1 MRLTYRQLEILHAVA
16 RHGTAT
22 AAAEALG
29 VSQPAVSMM
38 LRESQAAAGFP
49 LFGRRKGRLY
59 PTAELSVI
67 LAEMDRVLQGVAR
80 IDRLV
85 DGIRDMTVGSVVV
98 AATPAL
104 ADHLLPHAIAT
115 FRRSRPGIQ
124 VTLQTMD
131 NLGVMEAVA
140 RERVDLGFVLTPL
153 VASDLQVVPLNETEL
168 VCAVPT
174 SHPLAGRGS
183 VAVHDLLA
191 WPLIGIGRGL
201 PLGDLVEAAFAAE
214 GLRRRI
220 AIEVTQTS
228 VALSLV
234 RAGAG
239 IAIVDPY
246 GAMSGVPADLTLLHL
261 QPRIAVGAAAI
272 IQRDRSLSRAARL
285 LLATARRVASIRT
298 HPTVRAAAGTV
309 GPGRLADR
317 GS

>member
-16 RHGTAT
+16 RHGTVT
-22 AAAEALG
+22 AAAETLG

-38 LRESQAAAGFP
+38 LRESQAAIGFP
-49 LFGRRKGRLY
+49 LFGRRKGRLH

-67 LAEMDRVLQGVAR
+67 LAEMDRVFQGVAR
-80 IDRLV
+80 IDRLI
-85 DGIRDMTVGSVVV
+85 DGIRDMTVGSVVA
-98 AATPAL
+98 AATPTL
-104 ADHLLPHAIAT
+104 ADHLLPRAVAA

-124 VTLQTMD
+124 VALQTMD
-131 NLGVMEAVA
+131 NLGVIEAVV

-153 VASDLQVVPLNETEL
+153 VAPDLQVVALDETEL

-174 SHPLAGRGS
+174 SHPLAGRDS
-183 VAVHDLLA
+183 VAVRDLPA
-191 WPLIGIGRGL
+191 WPLIGVGRGL

-246 GAMSGVPADLTLLHL
+246 GAMSGVPADLTLLRLH
-261 QPRIAVGAAAI
+261 PRVSVGAAAI
-272 IQRDRSLSRAARL
+272 VQRGRALSRAARL
-285 LLATARRVASIRT
+285 LLATTRRVASMRNS
-298 HPTVRAAAGTV
+298 
-309 GPGRLADR
+309 L
-317 GS
+317 